1 VGGFAQGER
10 EAADLRVPDGL
21 LAAGFPRWPAP
32 GQPGQAGLVLPVVDL
47 ADEALIENADVR
59 RGVGRPGDGVVVTVT
74 LFSGSRGRVLG
85 TVTAAA
91 GQGRARTG
99 R

>member
-1 VGGFAQGER
+1 VLPVLIQRGQPRLDPGLGVRVG
-10 EAADLRVPDGL
+10 
-21 LAAGFPRWPAP
+21 AP
-32 GQPGQAGLVLPVVDL
+32 GQRVLPVVDL

>member
-1 VGGFAQGER
+1 VDRSAQGVG
-10 EAADLRVPDGL
+10 DLAGPGLGVGVDGV
-21 LAAGFPRWPAP
+21 GVVE
-32 GQPGQAGLVLPVVDL
+32 VLPVVDL

>member
-1 VGGFAQGER
+1 ME
-10 EAADLRVPDGL
+10 EDL
-21 LAAGFPRWPAP
+21 LAATGHKQGQEPR
-32 GQPGQAGLVLPVVDL
+32 GRVLPVVDL

>member
-1 VGGFAQGER
+1 VFVG
-10 EAADLRVPDGL
+10 PDTM
-21 LAAGFPRWPAP
+21 
-32 GQPGQAGLVLPVVDL
+32 LPVVDL